1 MIDVKICAEPPR
13 EDTPMR
19 VPFPAAT
26 IACCLSLTGL
36 VLCGAPPAQAR
47 VIQVVIAKVETP
59 AFGSKSFGAVGPYER
74 ISGSVLGEVDPD
86 DPANAIIVDIGLA
99 PKNANGTVTYSADF
113 QILRPVDRAKSNR
126 RLLYDLTNRGR
137 TTALDVLND
146 SRTGND
152 IQSAG
157 DAGNGFLMREG
168 FTVLE
173 SGWDFSAPRGG
184 KLFTMTV
191 PVAKNPDGSAVTGLN
206 TEEFVIDKS
215 ATPLAQHLTYPA
227 ASADKSKASLTVRR
241 NYADAPVP
249 LPAATWDYAD
259 ETLSAV
265 RLTSGMFG
273 GPGSFGPT
281 ALYEFTYEA
290 KDPVVAGLGFAA
302 IRDIAAFLRSA
313 ATDGRGTPNPLA
325 GDIQY
330 VYSFCSSQP
339 CRTMHDFMQLGF
351 NQPERAAGAPSSA
364 APKSSASKA
373 FDGVLNWKAG
383 GSGLFMNY
391 RFSQPDRT
399 HRQHIARWT
408 PEYQFPFAD
417 AKVTDSITGKTDWRL
432 RRCEDSGT
440 CPKIFEANSSNEYW
454 AKAASMMQTDSAG
467 RDIDLGAA
475 ADVRYYLL
483 ASAPHLSASGPG
495 ICAQPRNPLRANAVL
510 RALLMD
516 LDAWVSAGTA
526 PPANQMPRVA
536 DGTLVPPLPQEGSE
550 AVSKSGSEPGSNSV
564 SGTGSGAGNR
574 SGEDLAYSFP
584 RIPGVAYNGVHHTG
598 DLWDFGPG
606 FDKGFLSV
614 LPPRLVG
621 TPYPVFVPKADA
633 DGNDIAGLRLPE
645 VAVPVATYTGWALR
659 ADGLDGCDATGQK
672 IDFARTKA
680 ARLASGD
687 PRPSLEERY
696 RDHGAYVEQV
706 KRAAVALRDARFML
720 EEDVA
725 ATIAAAEA
733 ASVP

>member
-1 MIDVKICAEPPR
+1 MITAAAGSAPPTR
-13 EDTPMR
+13 EDIRMTTTP
-19 VPFPAAT
+19 FSAAT
-26 IACCLSLTGL
+26 IACCLSLTGAAL
-36 VLCGAPPAQAR
+36 GGAAPAQAR
-47 VIQVVIAKVETP
+47 VTQVVIAKVETP
-59 AFGSKSFGAVGPYER
+59 AFGGKSFGAVGPYER
-74 ISGSVLGEVDPD
+74 ISGSIVGEVDPD
-86 DPANAIIVDIGLA
+86 DPANALIVDIGLA
-99 PKNANGTVTYSADF
+99 PRNANGTVTYSTDF
-113 QILRPVDRAKSNR
+113 QILRPVDHARGNR
-126 RLLYDLTNRGR
+126 RLIYDLTNRGR
-137 TTALDVLND
+137 TTALEVLND
-146 SRTGND
+146 SRAGND

-157 DAGNGFLMREG
+157 DAGNGFLMRQG

-191 PVAKNPDGSAVTGLN
+191 PVAKNPNGSAITGLN
-206 TEEFVIDKS
+206 TEEFVIDRG
-215 ATPLAQHLTYPA
+215 AAPPVQRLTYPA

-241 NYADAPVP
+241 NYTDAPVP
-249 LPAATWDYAD
+249 LPAAAWDYAD

-313 ATDGRGTPNPLA
+313 ATDDRGTPNPLA
-325 GDIQY
+325 GDVQY

-339 CRTMHDFMQLGF
+339 CRTMHDFVQLGF
-351 NQPERAAGAPSSA
+351 NQPERAAGAPYSA
-364 APKSSASKA
+364 APKSSPSRA
-373 FDGVLNWKAG
+373 FDGVFNWKAG

-417 AKVTDSITGKTDWRL
+417 VKVTDSVTGKTDWRL

-454 AKAASMMQTDSAG
+454 AKASSMMQTDSAG
-467 RDIDLGAA
+467 RDLDLGAA

-483 ASAPHLSASGPG
+483 ASVPHVSASGPG

-536 DGTLVPPLPQEGSE
+536 DGTLVPPLPQDESSAGSA
-550 AVSKSGSEPGSNSV
+550 AVSKTAGKTDE
-564 SGTGSGAGNR
+564 AGNG
-574 SGEDLAYSFP
+574 SDDGLAYSFP
-584 RIPGVAYNGVHHTG
+584 RIPGLVYNGAHHTG

-621 TPYPVFVPKADA
+621 TPYPAFVPKADA
-633 DGNDIAGLRLPE
+633 DGNDIAGIRLPE

-659 ADGLDGCDATGQK
+659 ADGLDGCDANGQK
-672 IDFARTKA
+672 IDFARTRP
-680 ARLASGD
+680 ARLTSGD

-696 RDHGAYVEQV
+696 GDHAAYVEQV
-706 KRAAVALRDARFML
+706 KRAAAALRDARFML

-725 ATIAAAEA
+725 ATVAAAEA